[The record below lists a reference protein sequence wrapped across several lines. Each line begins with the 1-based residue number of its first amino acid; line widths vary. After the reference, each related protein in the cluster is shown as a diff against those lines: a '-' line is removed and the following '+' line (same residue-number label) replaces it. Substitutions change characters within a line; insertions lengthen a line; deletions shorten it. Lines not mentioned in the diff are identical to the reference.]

1 MLALAQTGQ
10 ALAGVSGGVE
20 YRIGWSSAD
29 SRYHVYMRPTTA
41 PSPDLSM
48 TSQVTLRVPHAT
60 GANKFTVADIQ
71 PKTGT
76 SWSLSSEVY
85 GPTEDQAVDYLS
97 FTMTPIDVRAFAFQ
111 AGIEQEAFSFKNTGP
126 CTGSIELM
134 DNDND
139 PFNQPPDAP
148 NNSVGTNP
156 GNQFANA
163 GWGATDDNDYFGNYG
178 GAASCTAAPTNTAPS
193 ASADTASTTQDTA
206 VTVDVLANDSD
217 ADGDTLSIE
226 SFTQG
231 GHGTVTATGGKLTYT
246 PSAGFTGSDSF
257 TYTVSDGTDT
267 ATSTVQVQVAAG
279 STLSASNDT
288 YTIEANSPATSLG
301 ILANDTVP
309 AEGTTIS
316 IATAP
321 AHGNVEVVGNHV
333 EYTPTADY
341 VGQDSFTYAVSDG
354 TDTASATVTMIM
366 QAANSTNHAPTTVN
380 DSATTSA
387 GTAVEINALAN
398 DTDADGDTLS
408 IASVTQ
414 GAHGSVATANGKLT
428 YTPAAGFT
436 GSDSFTYT
444 VSDGTDTATGT
455 VQVQVAAGSNISA
468 SNDTYTIEANSPAT
482 PLGILANDTVPAEGT
497 TISIV
502 TAPAHGS
509 VEVLSNHVEYKPNA
523 DYVGQDSFTYA
534 VSDGTDTATA
544 TVAVTVQ
551 AASTNHP
558 PTTTINSATTATG
571 ATVDIDILGNA
582 SDPDGDTLSIA
593 SFTQGGHGVV
603 TKVGGKLTY
612 TPNAGFSGADSF
624 TCTIS
629 DGKDT
634 STITISVTVRAAST
648 NAPSVAVPTLTQWAQ
663 LLLTLVLG
671 AVGLR
676 RYSRMGK

>member
-1 MLALAQTGQ
+1 
-10 ALAGVSGGVE
+10 
-20 YRIGWSSAD
+20 
-29 SRYHVYMRPTTA
+29 
-41 PSPDLSM
+41 
-48 TSQVTLRVPHAT
+48 
-60 GANKFTVADIQ
+60 
-71 PKTGT
+71 
-76 SWSLSSEVY
+76 
-85 GPTEDQAVDYLS
+85 
-97 FTMTPIDVRAFAFQ
+97 MTPIDVRAFAFQ
-111 AGIEQEAFSFKNTGP
+111 AGTEQEAFSFKNTP

-193 ASADTASTTQDTA
+193 ASADTASTAQDTA
-206 VTVDVLANDSD
+206 VTIDVLANDSD

-231 GHGTVTATGGKLTYT
+231 GHGTVTATGGKLVYT
-246 PSAGFTGSDSF
+246 PNSGFVGSDSF

-267 ATSTVQVQVAAG
+267 ATGTVNVQVTAS
-279 STLSASNDT
+279 STMSASNDI
-288 YTIEANSPATSLG
+288 YTIEANSPATPLG

-321 AHGNVEVVGNHV
+321 SHGNVEVVGNHV
-333 EYTPTADY
+333 EYTPNADY
-341 VGQDSFTYAVSDG
+341 VGQDSFTYEVSDG

-366 QAANSTNHAPTTVN
+366 QAASSTNHAPTTVN

-444 VSDGTDTATGT
+444 VSDGTDTAT
-455 VQVQVAAGSNISA
+455 
-468 SNDTYTIEANSPAT
+468 
-482 PLGILANDTVPAEGT
+482 
-497 TISIV
+497 
-502 TAPAHGS
+502 
-509 VEVLSNHVEYKPNA
+509 
-523 DYVGQDSFTYA
+523 
-534 VSDGTDTATA
+534 A

-551 AASTNHP
+551 AASNTNHP

-634 STITISVTVRAAST
+634 TTITISVTVRAAST
-648 NAPSVAVPTLTQWAQ
+648 NVPSVAVPTLTQWAQ